1 MQISV
6 INKIED
12 LLLIKE
18 DWNSL
23 FKDSY
28 CSVFQSFEYC
38 FQSSKINNSQLFII
52 VLEDNDQIIEVW
64 PCEIINKKLR
74 FINDVHADF
83 CDILSKSRNNRCS

>member
-18 DWNSL
+18 DWDSL
-23 FKDSY
+23 FKDSH
-28 CSVFQSFEYC
+28 CSVFQSFTYC

-52 VLEDNDQIIEVW
+52 VLEDNEQII
-64 PCEIINKKLR
+64 
-74 FINDVHADF
+74 
-83 CDILSKSRNNRCS
+83 